1 MKRSLTE
8 KLSAGC
14 LAVAMIAVSGCHT
27 MYGCK
32 DGSCGCSGGSC
43 SIGTPVTSNYPPPPA
58 YAAAVEGTTVRG
70 QNPAAI
76 R

>member
-1 MKRSLTE
+1 MKLSLAE

-43 SIGTPVTSNYPPPPA
+43 SVGTPLSVNYPPPA
-58 YAAAVEGTTVRG
+58 YAAAAEGATVRG